1 MRNRYIEAFMESH
14 NVIGLATVASV
25 SAALMNPL
33 PLLVG
38 VVAETAYLLFVSDSR
53 WYALRLAKRYDAEVE
68 QRRAQLKSQVLPTLR
83 PEMAERF
90 ERLENIRQQIGS
102 QGNEEWVRE
111 VTRKLDYLLEKFL
124 QFASKDLQ
132 FRVYLGSVLEAE
144 RSAGQRSAEGRSG
157 GSAGITLDPRYD
169 VTLSK
174 RGVRRSP
181 LVPDQG
187 GERTPGGSRRVG
199 PTFPVASPQRPAA
212 PAGDDS
218 WAQAAVTEIH
228 EQYQREIDRVTV
240 LLKQETDLNTK
251 AVLEKRVVVLQRRQ
265 EFVNKIGRIL
275 SNLSHQLE
283 LLEDT
288 FGLISDEIQARSP
301 EQVLADIDDVVSQ
314 TNTMTQLLEEMA
326 PFEQSLAS

>member
-1 MRNRYIEAFMESH
+1 MRNRYVEAFMESH

-25 SAALMNPL
+25 SAALMNPI
-33 PLLVG
+33 PLVVG
-38 VVAETAYLLFVSDSR
+38 LIAETAYLLFVSDSR
-53 WYALRLAKRYDAEVE
+53 WYELRLAKRYDAEVQ
-68 QRRAQLKSQVLPTLR
+68 QRRAKLKAQVLPTLR
-83 PEMAERF
+83 PEMTDRF

-102 QGNEEWVRE
+102 QGNEDWVRE
-111 VTRKLDYLLEKFL
+111 VSRKLDYLLEKFL

-132 FRVYLGSVLEAE
+132 FRLYLSSVLDAE
-144 RSAGQRSAEGRSG
+144 RSAGRRE
-157 GSAGITLDPRYD
+157 AGTAVISLDPRYD
-169 VTLSK
+169 VDLST
-174 RGVRRSP
+174 RRPRRPPSSG
-181 LVPDQG
+181 DGGQ

-199 PTFPVASPQRPAA
+199 PILPPDQHPAA
-212 PAGDDS
+212 PPAPAVDDP
-218 WAQAAVTEIH
+218 WAQSAVTEIH
-228 EQYQREIDRVTV
+228 QRYQGEIDRVTV
-240 LLKQETDLNTK
+240 LMQREADPNTK
-251 AVLEKRVVVLQRRQ
+251 AVLEKRVTVLQRRQ

-301 EQVLADIDDVVSQ
+301 DQVLADIEDVVSQ